1 MTVPLDERTSGQPK
15 AAAPGLDDDLSLIDA
30 IRGGDEA
37 AFVRLLERYHGALV
51 RLAVAYVDDRAVAEE
66 VAQETWI
73 GVLKG
78 IHRYE
83 GRATFKTW
91 LFSIL
96 VNQARRRGARE
107 RRSVPFSALA
117 RGEDEAFPAV
127 PPERFLPPD
136 AEDAGWWAGY
146 PRSWSDT
153 PEEVLLSREVR
164 AQVEAA
170 VMALAPSQQR
180 VVMLRDIEGL
190 SAEEV
195 CGLLGLSPANQ
206 RVLLH
211 RGRSKV
217 RQALEC
223 YLEGS

>member
-83 GRATFKTW
+83 GRATVKTW

-96 VNQARRRGARE
+96 VN
-107 RRSVPFSALA
+107 
-117 RGEDEAFPAV
+117 
-127 PPERFLPPD
+127 
-136 AEDAGWWAGY
+136 
-146 PRSWSDT
+146 
-153 PEEVLLSREVR
+153 
-164 AQVEAA
+164 
-170 VMALAPSQQR
+170 
-180 VVMLRDIEGL
+180 
-190 SAEEV
+190 
-195 CGLLGLSPANQ
+195 
-206 RVLLH
+206 
-211 RGRSKV
+211 
-217 RQALEC
+217 
-223 YLEGS
+223 